1 MEDITDANYKPAKR
15 VKKKKKN
22 LGEYRDLYVLSDA
35 LLLAHVF
42 SNFQNIYLKIYE
54 LDRSRLFFSPRI
66 SMASSL

>member
-1 MEDITDANYKPAKR
+1 MEDITDADYKLAKR
-15 VKKKKKN
+15 VKKKKN
-22 LGEYRDLYVLSDA
+22 LDEYHDLYVVSDA
-35 LLLAHVF
+35 LLLAHVL